1 MSPIEYIDGCE
12 INAAMNTIDNR
23 GLNDRPLAMA
33 YVPYQEF
40 EDLYADDEAL
50 YNGTLFRK
58 LNLPFVGMRNGK

>member
-40 EDLYADDEAL
+40 EDLYADNEAL
-50 YNGTLFRK
+50 
-58 LNLPFVGMRNGK
+58 

>member
-1 MSPIEYIDGCE
+1 MSDYQKEENVMSPIEYIDGCE

-40 EDLYADDEAL
+40 EDLL
-50 YNGTLFRK
+50 R
-58 LNLPFVGMRNGK
+58 R